1 MIEPL
6 FGTVNTLVGGTFDHF
21 NRPQNAQGGYF
32 SNLGIFWHF
41 MKHPWMIYWRCF
53 LINSAKRKFKWSKI
67 PKYGSKLLGGLGG
80 LFGRDL
86 DDDDAYAMYKR
97 EELEEGE

>member
-41 MKHPWMIYWRCF
+41 MKHPWMIYWRVNF
-53 LINSAKRKFKWSKI
+53 LINSAKRKFNWNDI
-67 PKYGSKLLGGLGG
+67 PKYGSGLGGLGG

-86 DDDDAYAMYKR
+86 DDDAYAMNQR